1 MIYIATHKKFNVPNL
16 NGYCALQVGAEGKEK
31 YGYLRDNIGNHI
43 SGKNANYC
51 ELTGLYTGLANTS
64 YEYNTDDSYKGLV
77 HYRRYFG
84 RNNLSNK
91 ISDICSYEYL
101 LNCLKSVDIVLPYVE
116 YFKQNAKEEI
126 LLHCCTEEIF
136 DKLRQIIETKYP
148 DYIETYDR
156 YFNENK
162 ASLFNMLFCK
172 REIFDA
178 YCEWLFSILFV
189 LEKQVDLAKLNTYQQ
204 RLYGFL
210 SERLLNVWVIKNKL
224 VVKHLPVIHMELP
237 VFDRIRLVRRR
248 FTNRFRFW
256 IKRGSQR

>member
-1 MIYIATHKKFNVPNL
+1 MIYIATHKKFNLPNL

-51 ELTGLYTGLANTS
+51 ELTGLYWIWK
-64 YEYNTDDSYKGLV
+64 NTDDSYKGLV

>member
-51 ELTGLYTGLANTS
+51 ELTGLYWIWK
-64 YEYNTDDSYKGLV
+64 NTDDSYKGLV

-256 IKRGSQR
+256 IKRASQR

>member
-51 ELTGLYTGLANTS
+51 ELTGLYWIWK
-64 YEYNTDDSYKGLV
+64 NTDDSYKGLV

-162 ASLFNMLFCK
+162 ASLFNMIFCK

>member
-51 ELTGLYTGLANTS
+51 ELTGLYWIWK
-64 YEYNTDDSYKGLV
+64 NTDDSYKGLV

-256 IKRGSQR
+256 IKRGSQ

>member
-1 MIYIATHKKFNVPNL
+1 MIYIVTHKKFNVPNL

-51 ELTGLYTGLANTS
+51 ELTGLYWIWK
-64 YEYNTDDSYKGLV
+64 NTDDSYKGLV

>member
-31 YGYLRDNIGNHI
+31 YGYLMDNIGNHI

-51 ELTGLYTGLANTS
+51 ELTGLYWIWK
-64 YEYNTDDSYKGLV
+64 NTDDSYKGLV

-91 ISDICSYEYL
+91 ISDICSYEHL

>member
-1 MIYIATHKKFNVPNL
+1 MIYIATHKKFNAPNL

-51 ELTGLYTGLANTS
+51 ELTGLYWIWK
-64 YEYNTDDSYKGLV
+64 NTDDSYKGLV

-116 YFKQNAKEEI
+116 YFKQNAK
-126 LLHCCTEEIF
+126 EEIF

>member
-51 ELTGLYTGLANTS
+51 ELTGLYWIWK
-64 YEYNTDDSYKGLV
+64 NTDDSYKGLV

>member
-51 ELTGLYTGLANTS
+51 ELTGLYWIWK
-64 YEYNTDDSYKGLV
+64 NTDDSYKGLV

-178 YCEWLFSILFV
+178 YCVWLFSILFV

>member
-51 ELTGLYTGLANTS
+51 ELTGLYWIWK
-64 YEYNTDDSYKGLV
+64 NTDDSYKGLV

-101 LNCLKSVDIVLPYVE
+101 LNCLKSVDIVLPYEE

>member
-51 ELTGLYTGLANTS
+51 ELTGLYWIWK
-64 YEYNTDDSYKGLV
+64 NTDDSYKGLV

-116 YFKQNAKEEI
+116 YFKAKCKRRKF

-224 VVKHLPVIHMELP
+224 
-237 VFDRIRLVRRR
+237 
-248 FTNRFRFW
+248 W
-256 IKRGSQR
+256 

>member
-51 ELTGLYTGLANTS
+51 ELTGLYWIWK
-64 YEYNTDDSYKGLV
+64 NTDDSYKGLV

-210 SERLLNVWVIKNKL
+210 SERLLNVWVMKNKL

>member
-43 SGKNANYC
+43 SGENANYC
-51 ELTGLYTGLANTS
+51 ELTGLYWIWK
-64 YEYNTDDSYKGLV
+64 NTDDSYKGLV

>member
-51 ELTGLYTGLANTS
+51 ELTGLYWIWK
-64 YEYNTDDSYKGLV
+64 NTDDSYKGLV

-189 LEKQVDLAKLNTYQQ
+189 LEKQVDLAIFFIYHQ
-204 RLYGFL
+204 RLYVFL
-210 SERLLNVWVIKNKL
+210 SVRLLNVWVIKNKL

>member
-51 ELTGLYTGLANTS
+51 ELTGLYWIWK
-64 YEYNTDDSYKGLV
+64 NTDDSYKGLV

-189 LEKQVDLAKLNTYQQ
+189 LEKQLDLAKLNTYQQ

>member
-51 ELTGLYTGLANTS
+51 ELTGLYWIWK
-64 YEYNTDDSYKGLV
+64 NTDDSYKGLV

-172 REIFDA
+172 REIFNA

>member
-16 NGYCALQVGAEGKEK
+16 NGYCALQVGAEGEKK

-51 ELTGLYTGLANTS
+51 ELTGLYWIWK
-64 YEYNTDDSYKGLV
+64 NTDDSYKGLV

>member
-51 ELTGLYTGLANTS
+51 ELTGLYWIWK
-64 YEYNTDDSYKGLV
+64 NTDDSYKGLV

-178 YCEWLFSILFV
+178 YCEWLFSILYV

>member
-51 ELTGLYTGLANTS
+51 ELTGLYWIWK
-64 YEYNTDDSYKGLV
+64 NTDDSYKGLV

-101 LNCLKSVDIVLPYVE
+101 LNCLKSVDRVLPYVE

>member
-51 ELTGLYTGLANTS
+51 ELTGLYWIWK
-64 YEYNTDDSYKGLV
+64 NTDDSYKGLV

-256 IKRGSQR
+256 IQRGSQR

>member
-51 ELTGLYTGLANTS
+51 ELTGLYWIWK
-64 YEYNTDDSYKGLV
+64 NTDDSYKGLV

-210 SERLLNVWVIKNKL
+210 SERLLNVWVIKNKF

>member
-51 ELTGLYTGLANTS
+51 ELTGLYWIWK
-64 YEYNTDDSYKGLV
+64 NTDDSYKGLV

-116 YFKQNAKEEI
+116 HFKQNAKEEI

>member
-51 ELTGLYTGLANTS
+51 ELTGLYWIWK
-64 YEYNTDDSYKGLV
+64 NTDDSYKGLV

-136 DKLRQIIETKYP
+136 DKSRQIIETKYP

>member
-43 SGKNANYC
+43 SGKNENYC
-51 ELTGLYTGLANTS
+51 ELTGLYWIWK
-64 YEYNTDDSYKGLV
+64 NTDDSYKGLV

>member
-51 ELTGLYTGLANTS
+51 ELTGLYWIWK
-64 YEYNTDDSYKGLV
+64 NTDDSYKGLV

-256 IKRGSQR
+256 IKRRSQR

>member
-16 NGYCALQVGAEGKEK
+16 NGYCALQAGAEGKEK

-51 ELTGLYTGLANTS
+51 ELTGLYWIWK
-64 YEYNTDDSYKGLV
+64 NTDDSYKGLV

>member
-51 ELTGLYTGLANTS
+51 ELTGLYWIWK
-64 YEYNTDDSYKGLV
+64 NTDDSYKGLV

-248 FTNRFRFW
+248 FTNRFR
-256 IKRGSQR
+256 

>member
-51 ELTGLYTGLANTS
+51 ELTGLYWIWK
-64 YEYNTDDSYKGLV
+64 NTDDSYKGLV

-210 SERLLNVWVIKNKL
+210 SERLVNVWVIKNKL

>member
-31 YGYLRDNIGNHI
+31 YGYVRDNIGNHI

-51 ELTGLYTGLANTS
+51 ELTGLYWIWK
-64 YEYNTDDSYKGLV
+64 NTDDSYKGLV

>member
-51 ELTGLYTGLANTS
+51 ELTGLYWIWK
-64 YEYNTDDSYKGLV
+64 NTDDSYKGLV

-178 YCEWLFSILFV
+178 YCECLFSILFV

>member
-1 MIYIATHKKFNVPNL
+1 MLYIATHKKFNVPNL

-51 ELTGLYTGLANTS
+51 ELTGLYWIWK
-64 YEYNTDDSYKGLV
+64 NTDDSYKGLV

>member
-51 ELTGLYTGLANTS
+51 ELTGLYWIWK
-64 YEYNTDDSYKGLV
+64 NTDDSYKGLV

-224 VVKHLPVIHMELP
+224 VVKYLPVIHMELP

>member
-51 ELTGLYTGLANTS
+51 ELTGLYWIWK
-64 YEYNTDDSYKGLV
+64 NTDDSYKGLV

-248 FTNRFRFW
+248 FTNRVRFL